1 MTSHADS
8 IPAAIRALLARCAA
22 LARESG
28 SFESVDVQGLLLHA
42 TDSIQ
47 PDAAFR
53 ITFEDGKLW
62 AAWVS
67 ANRYLSQSIEADV
80 KWTGDD
86 IDELIDEEV
95 EAQGWTGA
103 KIGRFEHF
111 RSEDRLYT
119 FRSALPID
127 PAKADQPAAKDAVLF
142 LLAYQAAF
150 RNLGD
155 MKPEED

>member
-1 MTSHADS
+1 MLAVAASLVRTDGRFADVQQS
-8 IPAAIRALLARCAA
+8 AALLHC
-22 LARESG
+22 
-28 SFESVDVQGLLLHA
+28 
-42 TDSIQ
+42 TDPIQ

-53 ITFEDGKLW
+53 IAFEDGKLW
-62 AAWVS
+62 TAWVS
-67 ANRYLSQSIEADV
+67 PNRYLSQSIEADV

-119 FRSALPID
+119 FRSVLPID
-127 PAKADQPAAKDAVLF
+127 PAKAGESAAKDAVLF

>member
-1 MTSHADS
+1 MPPTAAP
-8 IPAAIRALLARCAA
+8 PALAAFFNAVAELARASNA
-22 LARESG
+22 FAEIESG
-28 SFESVDVQGLLLHA
+28 PTSTHCPDPV
-42 TDSIQ
+42 Q

-53 ITFEDGKLW
+53 IAYEDGKLW

-67 ANRYLSQSIEADV
+67 PDRYLSQSIEADV

-95 EAQGWTGA
+95 EAQGWTGHR
-103 KIGRFEHF
+103 IGRFQHF

-119 FRSALPID
+119 FRSELPIN
-127 PAKADQPAAKDAVLF
+127 PASANASTAKDALPF

-155 MKPEED
+155 MKPDDD